1 MLSVRLEGFDKAYRL
16 FDARLVDRA
25 AKFGINDT
33 TRQVRTATSGK
44 IRETWNIKA
53 GDLNKKLRAVK
64 MARAGDLEAII
75 QAKGRPISLSYFGA
89 TAYRG
94 RIKQTRTSGQKMKRA
109 GSRSGVYYQITK
121 GVREH
126 KPNAFMAA
134 VKAGKGGSYHI
145 GVFERKGKERLKIVE
160 RKLITIPSMFNQE
173 PVQRSAL
180 DTIDSTWPR
189 RFNYHLD
196 RLMDR

>member
-1 MLSVRLEGFDKAYRL
+1 
-16 FDARLVDRA
+16 
-25 AKFGINDT
+25 
-33 TRQVRTATSGK
+33 
-44 IRETWNIKA
+44 
-53 GDLNKKLRAVK
+53 
-64 MARAGDLEAII
+64 
-75 QAKGRPISLSYFGA
+75 
-89 TAYRG
+89 
-94 RIKQTRTSGQKMKRA
+94 
-109 GSRSGVYYQITK
+109 
-121 GVREH
+121 
-126 KPNAFMAA
+126 MAA